1 MLSAPASA
9 ATWPLPKLLRDTA
22 PRPDP
27 HPRER
32 RAALVANSPA
42 AAAGSWTRPYVREM
56 SREGRRTVAARAAG
70 GGGEE
75 EAGLGEAFELL
86 AEAQRMAEEQTRAE
100 LMQMQLDDAVHSGPV
115 EGGGTAESADG
126 GGGGLPDTLRFGS
139 EAVYPLAVKAL
150 QKTLLAQGFAPAD
163 ESGRFGLGT
172 EAALKEF
179 QASRSLPLSGV
190 VDKATLDE
198 LVRFDRQ
205 QLQDTRVHA
214 TRLQHF
220 WREEGL
226 ANEAAIAQLVE
237 QLTRDGAEPSMDALY
252 ARLQRLRRLLPEAD
266 VLKIAT
272 SEPQVL
278 KMDLGQATSNLVL
291 LTQAMPSMEVA
302 AVIEAFPRVLLME
315 DLKRRLEVC
324 IERLAFWSPRSIAS
338 QVLADNPSFL
348 HRIPEYY
355 SAADSFSSL
364 PVDIQNSMAIG
375 GGGGGFAFRSWSGF
389 VDNNTD

>member
-1 MLSAPASA
+1 
-9 ATWPLPKLLRDTA
+9 
-22 PRPDP
+22 
-27 HPRER
+27 
-32 RAALVANSPA
+32 
-42 AAAGSWTRPYVREM
+42 
-56 SREGRRTVAARAAG
+56 
-70 GGGEE
+70 
-75 EAGLGEAFELL
+75 
-86 AEAQRMAEEQTRAE
+86 
-100 LMQMQLDDAVHSGPV
+100 
-115 EGGGTAESADG
+115 
-126 GGGGLPDTLRFGS
+126 
-139 EAVYPLAVKAL
+139 
-150 QKTLLAQGFAPAD
+150 
-163 ESGRFGLGT
+163 
-172 EAALKEF
+172 
-179 QASRSLPLSGV
+179 V

-237 QLTRDGAEPSMDALY
+237 QLTRDGAEPSMVPRGPSATGPHHDKQQPTLPADFVACPLPRLLSYHHPFTFSQDALY